1 MPGGRTAQELYADS
15 YTLAGCAAAAHCGV
29 FSRVPARCTG
39 SGSGYDRCPGGA
51 SAHGNADPTLCDGAP
66 VYQKGGAGGGGPVLL
81 RWYHPGQGTRWYV
94 TPDADALT
102 HCYYHGIP
110 DNEISSFIWTFYLE
124 SDSNPQPLGSAPTAP
139 AYSAGGW
146 SEYSPNGNRP
156 IRVTAGGGR

>member
-1 MPGGRTAQELYADS
+1 MQTILRAGLAYADS
-15 YTLAGCAAAAHCGV
+15 YTLAGCADAAHCGV

-39 SGSGYDRCPGGA
+39 SGSDYARCPGGA

-81 RWYHPGQGTRWYV
+81 RYWDGNRTQWWV
-94 TPDADALT
+94 APDADYALA
-102 HCYYHGIP
+102 HC
-110 DNEISSFIWTFYLE
+110 DLSNVYLE

-139 AYSAGGW
+139 TYSAGGW
-146 SEYSPNGNRP
+146 FEANANGRSP

>member
-1 MPGGRTAQELYADS
+1 MCRTAQELYADS

-39 SGSGYDRCPGGA
+39 SGSDYAVCPGGEL
-51 SAHGNADPTLCDGAP
+51 AHGNADPTLCDGAP

-81 RWYHPGQGTRWYV
+81 RYWDGSGTQWWV
-94 TPDADALT
+94 SDADDALAR
-102 HCYYHGIP
+102 CDIGGSI
-110 DNEISSFIWTFYLE
+110 YLA

-146 SEYSPNGNRP
+146 SEYNPTAHSP

>member
-1 MPGGRTAQELYADS
+1 M
-15 YTLAGCAAAAHCGV
+15 
-29 FSRVPARCTG
+29 PARCTG
-39 SGSGYDRCPGGA
+39 SGNARCPGGA

-81 RWYHPGQGTRWYV
+81 RYWDSRSGTRWYV
-94 TPDADALT
+94 ANAYDTDSVLASCDYT
-102 HCYYHGIP
+102 HGNPYY
-110 DNEISSFIWTFYLE
+110 LR

-146 SEYSPNGNRP
+146 SEYSPDGNRP

>member
-1 MPGGRTAQELYADS
+1 LQTILRAGLAYADS

-29 FSRVPARCTG
+29 FSRVPARCTD
-39 SGSGYDRCPGGA
+39 SGNARCPGGA

-81 RWYHPGQGTRWYV
+81 RYWDGSSGTRWWV
-94 TPDADALT
+94 ADDADYALAR
-102 HCYYHGIP
+102 CSYSGYY
-110 DNEISSFIWTFYLE
+110 LR

-146 SEYSPNGNRP
+146 SEQLQHNSNGNRP

>member
-1 MPGGRTAQELYADS
+1 M
-15 YTLAGCAAAAHCGV
+15 
-29 FSRVPARCTG
+29 PARCTG
-39 SGSGYDRCPGGA
+39 SGARCPGGA

-81 RWYHPGQGTRWYV
+81 RWYDGGSGTQWLV
-94 TPDADALT
+94 ASDADVALAT
-102 HCYYHGIP
+102 CYYTPGVL
-110 DNEISSFIWTFYLE
+110 YLE

-146 SEYSPNGNRP
+146 SEVSPNGNRP

>member
-1 MPGGRTAQELYADS
+1 LQTILRAGLAYADS

-29 FSRVPARCTG
+29 FSRVPARCTD
-39 SGSGYDRCPGGA
+39 SGYDRCPGGA

-81 RWYHPGQGTRWYV
+81 RIWDGSSGTRWRV
-94 TPDADALT
+94 VSNADYALAR
-102 HCYYHGIP
+102 CDPYGQG
-110 DNEISSFIWTFYLE
+110 SFYLG

-146 SEYSPNGNRP
+146 SEHSHHNGNRP

>member
-1 MPGGRTAQELYADS
+1 LQTILRAGLAYADS
-15 YTLAGCAAAAHCGV
+15 YTLAGCADAAHCGV

-39 SGSGYDRCPGGA
+39 SGSDYAVCPGGEL
-51 SAHGNADPTLCDGAP
+51 AHGNADPTLCDGAP

-81 RWYHPGQGTRWYV
+81 RSWAGGGGGTRWYV
-94 TPDADALT
+94 ASDADDALAR
-102 HCYYHGIP
+102 CEYYG
-110 DNEISSFIWTFYLE
+110 NVYRE

-146 SEYSPNGNRP
+146 SERSPNGNRP